1 MSKFYKSDHHTLGEN
16 RKKIRSSIETIE
28 VTVLGK
34 VYLTI
39 THAQK
44 YFDSQGSNFQHIW

>member
-1 MSKFYKSDHHTLGEN
+1 MGKFYKSDYHTFGEH
-16 RKKIRSSIETIE
+16 RKKIRSTIETIE

-44 YFDSQGSNFQHIW
+44 CFESQGSNFQRIW